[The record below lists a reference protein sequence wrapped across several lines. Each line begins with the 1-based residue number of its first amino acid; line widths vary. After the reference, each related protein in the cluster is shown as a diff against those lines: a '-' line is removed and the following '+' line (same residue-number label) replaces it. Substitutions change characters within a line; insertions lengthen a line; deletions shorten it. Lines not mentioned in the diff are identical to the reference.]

1 MDKYSAHDR
10 GFVVST
16 PGKIIINFYG
26 PDSVTNGLWDS
37 NFGKNHPNT
46 YYVSLD
52 A

>member
-26 PDSVTNGLWDS
+26 QKYLTQSPMGYGIQILAKTTLIPTI
-37 NFGKNHPNT
+37 FH
-46 YYVSLD
+46 
-52 A
+52 

>member
-26 PDSVTNGLWDS
+26 QKYLTQSPMGYMILVLAKTS
-37 NFGKNHPNT
+37 
-46 YYVSLD
+46 
-52 A
+52 